1 MNNVL
6 ITGSNGFIGSNILEG
21 ILLNNK
27 VILILR
33 RIDNK
38 KKFNNKRIKI
48 LYFDNYNQLDKKLK
62 KIKAEIV
69 IHCATHYIKAHK
81 TKDISKFAESNILF
95 GNIILDN
102 LKNMKTKK
110 FINFSTVWE
119 DYNAIKNNNM
129 NLYSVYKKAYA
140 LLINYYK
147 KIIPGVFFYEIM
159 LSETFGINDKRQ
171 KLINVLKNNYKANK
185 STKINSSNLSIN
197 LLNVKDIVNAIEL
210 IIKKNVEPKK
220 YVLKNDITY
229 KISNLI
235 NLFNR
240 KNTRKIK
247 VRWLSRKIIKEKI
260 FKYQILKGWKPQQ
273 SKIEDIFNII
283 KR

>member
-210 IIKKNVEPKK
+210 IIKKNIEPKK

-235 NLFNR
+235 NLFNS

>member
-21 ILLNNK
+21 ALLNNK

-33 RIDNK
+33 RKDNK
-38 KKFNNKRIKI
+38 KKFNNKKIKT
-48 LYFDNYNQLDKKLK
+48 LYFTNYNQLDKKLK

-69 IHCATHYIKAHK
+69 IHCATHYTKDHK
-81 TKDISKFAESNILF
+81 TEDISKFAESNILF

-119 DYNAIKNNNM
+119 DYNAIKNNNI
-129 NLYSVYKKAYA
+129 NLYSVYKKAYV

-147 KIIPGVFFYEIM
+147 KIMPEVFFYEIM

-171 KLINVLKNNYKANK
+171 KLINVLRNNYKANK

-197 LLNVKDIVNAIEL
+197 LLNVKDIINAIQL
-210 IIKKNVEPKK
+210 IVKKNIKPKK
-220 YVLKNDITY
+220 YVLKNNITY

-235 NLFNR
+235 KLFNK

-247 VRWLSRKIIKEKI
+247 IKWLSRKIIKEKI
-260 FKYQILKGWKPQQ
+260 FKYEVLKEWKPQH
-273 SKIEDIFNII
+273 SKIENIFNII
-283 KR
+283 KG